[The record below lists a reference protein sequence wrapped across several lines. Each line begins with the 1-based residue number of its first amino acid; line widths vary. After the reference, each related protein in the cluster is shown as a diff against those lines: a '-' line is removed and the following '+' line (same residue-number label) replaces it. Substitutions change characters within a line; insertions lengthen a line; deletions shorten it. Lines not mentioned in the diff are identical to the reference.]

1 MEFPKHTHTHKYNE
15 SPYTQLL
22 VSTAII
28 ILSCMLHH
36 PLPFCFF
43 LEYFKV
49 NCRPFHSQP
58 RIVKINFKVEQNCS
72 IKGILPMSEGKRSV
86 CLNLTC
92 SDYNLKR
99 TWGSTREKSGQK
111 RSVGYGTSCL
121 KFYMSPHQKYIR
133 RSETH
138 VILFHECVIL

>member
-1 MEFPKHTHTHKYNE
+1 MLPNGLHFYLSPLAGIIFPPLPHTTLKKNLFIMEFPKHTHTHKYNE

-99 TWGSTREKSGQK
+99 T
-111 RSVGYGTSCL
+111 
-121 KFYMSPHQKYIR
+121 
-133 RSETH
+133 
-138 VILFHECVIL
+138 